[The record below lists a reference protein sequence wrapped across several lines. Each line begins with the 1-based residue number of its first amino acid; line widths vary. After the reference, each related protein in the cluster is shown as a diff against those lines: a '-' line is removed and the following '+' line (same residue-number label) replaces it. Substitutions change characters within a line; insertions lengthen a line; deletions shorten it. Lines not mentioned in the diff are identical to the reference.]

1 MAYKNDLKGKKFNRL
16 TVLECVGQKGR
27 RRTMWRCIC
36 DCGNV
41 VIVDGSHLKNGHTK
55 SCGCYN
61 KDRIGN
67 LNKKTGKTNT
77 RIHYVYLN
85 MINRCNRK
93 DSREYRLYGARG
105 IKVCEEWLGEHGF
118 ENFYKWAIQTGYD
131 INAKR
136 GECTLDR
143 IDVNGNYEPDNCRW
157 VSQIIQCNNRRITR
171 RVIVNGEEDTV
182 ANLSRKYN
190 IDYDTLL
197 RYSKGFPNIKH
208 PELKI
213 EVVSI

>member
-16 TVLECVGQKGR
+16 TVIEYVGQKGR
-27 RRTMWRCIC
+27 RRTMWHCIC

-41 VIVDGSHLKNGHTK
+41 VIAESSHIKSGHTK
-55 SCGCYN
+55 SCGCYS

-67 LNKKTGKTNT
+67 LNKKTGMSNT
-77 RIHYVYLN
+77 RIHYVYHN

-105 IKVCEEWLGEHGF
+105 IKVCEEWSGEHGF

-157 VSQIIQCNNRRITR
+157 VSQLIQCNNRRITR

-190 IDYDTLL
+190 IDYYTLL

-213 EVVSI
+213 EVVSV